1 MEIVGVVYVLL
12 LEFLYVNVMIY
23 IFIVVVK

>member
-1 MEIVGVVYVLL
+1 MEIVGEVYVLL
-12 LEFLYVNVMIY
+12 LEFLYVNVMIN

>member
-12 LEFLYVNVMIY
+12 LEFLYVNVMIN
-23 IFIVVVK
+23 IFIVVIK

>member
-12 LEFLYVNVMIY
+12 LEFLYVNVMIN